1 MSLSDLYESLEQ
13 PKRRKCK
20 VCDWYQQQ
28 TNEDQAF
35 FDRMKIGNR
44 VRLLQACTAMG
55 LDAEIT
61 TLRTHIRDKHD
72 PS

>member
-20 VCDWYQQQ
+20 VCDWYRQQSD
-28 TNEDQAF
+28 EDQGF
-35 FDRMKIGNR
+35 FDRMSIGNR
-44 VRLLQACTAMG
+44 VRLHSACAALG

-61 TLRTHIRDKHD
+61 TLRTHIREAHVA
-72 PS
+72 

>member
-20 VCDWYQQQ
+20 VCDWYRQQ
-28 TNEDQAF
+28 TDEDQAF

-44 VRLLQACTAMG
+44 VRLLTACAALG

-61 TLRTHIRDKHD
+61 TLRTHVRDAHD
-72 PS
+72 A